1 MLVATVQ
8 QRNSNTHTHTHIYN
22 FFHTIFHYGY
32 HRYWIW
38 FPAFYSRAFLPI
50 HPVYTRKD
58 WEFVFF
64 DFCFPSSGWTHKF
77 NLEYRSVTL
86 VMYQTWNTWSISP
99 KVKSALF
106 HSDLEL
112 VKQANSLISACLNGT
127 CLSML
132 LDFFF
137 FFQHKNI
144 SQNVY
149 LGIRMEQVLAWN
161 F

>member
-86 VMYQTWNTWSISP
+86 VMYQTWSTLVYFSKSEICTVSQWPRVGQTSQLIDIS
-99 KVKSALF
+99 LF
-106 HSDLEL
+106 KWN
-112 VKQANSLISACLNGT
+112 VLIHVVRFLF
-127 CLSML
+127 LS
-132 LDFFF
+132 
-137 FFQHKNI
+137 
-144 SQNVY
+144 
-149 LGIRMEQVLAWN
+149 
-161 F
+161 